1 MLDPHRLRILR
12 SVIANGS
19 IQAAAN
25 HLGYTPSAISQ
36 QVALL
41 QRETGLTLFEKSG
54 RGIVPTSYGTALAE
68 ESDEVIAS
76 LSRLSG
82 VVADLRE
89 GVTGRLTIGY
99 FSSAGSTWVPWM
111 ARKLMDEFP
120 ELRLELNLNELPP
133 GQQPSQPDIDVI
145 VQSRYYERAVPA
157 GYRQLQL
164 AEDPYVAV
172 VHRDHRLADRVEL
185 PLAELR
191 DEAWVDNDFTD
202 GLCRRVIMGACDA
215 AGIVPRFL
223 VQAQDHFTAIAFVAE
238 GVGVTVLPSLA
249 ARKLPETVRAIPV
262 VDPQPVRQISVLVKD
277 SIAHRP
283 IGQRAVEL
291 LAECVAMPVLAS

>member
-19 IQAAAN
+19 IQAAAS

-41 QRETGLTLFEKSG
+41 QRETGLTLFEKAG
-54 RGIVPTSYGTALAE
+54 RGIVPTSYGTALAN

-76 LSRLSG
+76 LGRLAG

-89 GVTGRLTIGY
+89 GVTGRLTLGY

-120 ELRLELNLNELPP
+120 QLRLELNLNELPA
-133 GQQPSQPDIDVI
+133 GQQPILPDIDVI
-145 VQSRYYERAVPA
+145 VQSQYHQRAVPK
-157 GYRQLQL
+157 GYRQLPL
-164 AEDPYVAV
+164 ADDPYVAV
-172 VHRDHRLADRVEL
+172 VHRSHRLSGAGEV
-185 PLAELR
+185 PLRELR
-191 DEAWVDNDFTD
+191 EEAWVDNDFVD
-202 GLCRRVIMGACDA
+202 GHCRQVMMGACDA
-215 AGIVPRFL
+215 AGFSPRFL
-223 VQAQDHFTAIAFVAE
+223 VQAQDHHTAIAFVAA
-238 GVGVTVLPSLA
+238 GIGVTILPSLA
-249 ARKLPETVRAIPV
+249 ARKLPEAVCAIPV
-262 VDPQPVRQISVLVKD
+262 VDPEPIRQISVLVKD

-283 IGQRAVEL
+283 IGKRAVEL
-291 LAECVAMPVLAS
+291 LHECVTIPLMAS